1 MIARYRI
8 CLITEFMASEVHNM
22 DNSFMASEVQNMA
35 NS

>member
-8 CLITEFMASEVHNM
+8 CMASEVHNM